1 MGTDLIVGLVGVL
14 VGGLVTLACF
24 IWQLPKIRAESR
36 KLNLEADGVL
46 FSTLSQEILW
56 LKDKVNAQALQIA
69 TLEKE
74 AHTSLTTK
82 RENVRLRAR
91 VKNLEERCGRLEA
104 IFRIGPVSPE
114 MQAALDKLDEIS
126 GRTDGADAE

>member
-1 MGTDLIVGLVGVL
+1 MGTDLLIGIIGAV
-14 VGGLVTLACF
+14 VGGLVTLICF
-24 IWQLPKIRAESR
+24 IWQLPKIRAEAR
-36 KLNLEADGVL
+36 KLNVEADNVQ
-46 FSTLSQEILW
+46 FDTLSKEIAW
-56 LKDKVNAQALQIA
+56 MKGKINAQARQIA

-74 AHTSLTTK
+74 AQSSLSTK

-91 VKNLEERCGRLEA
+91 VKKLEERCGRLEA

-126 GRTDGADAE
+126 GRTDGGEPE